1 MGVASSFLFLFFFLK
16 KKELYNA
23 EIFRCT
29 ILNPFFAPPSSSVL
43 FSFFEQRTESVTVPV
58 MKQIRIHNILEKTR
72 KKKEKADDS
81 KNGVEGES
89 PAVTKEQ
96 ENLRKKV
103 TDLIKKQKLP
113 AMRKIVKGKDDSKPW
128 NADARAKVCVLV
140 IVDKG

>member
-1 MGVASSFLFLFFFLK
+1 VYHCQS
-16 KKELYNA
+16 
-23 EIFRCT
+23 IFE
-29 ILNPFFAPPSSSVL
+29 PPSSSVL

-72 KKKEKADDS
+72 NKKEKADDS

-113 AMRKIVKGKDDSKPW
+113 AMRKIVKGKYDSKPW

-140 IVDKG
+140 IIDQS